1 MGHRAKGVP
10 SSVQLKREEQMKVPP
25 EEMFRKETDKYSQFD
40 EQASCCKALS
50 GHLTASFFTLARS
63 FIHHLISLK
72 ANHFF
77 IAACVRTCS

>member
-1 MGHRAKGVP
+1 MGHRTKGVP

-50 GHLTASFFTLARS
+50 GHMTACFFDRS
-63 FIHHLISLK
+63 WTFIHHLISLK
-72 ANHFF
+72 SNHFF
-77 IAACVRTCS
+77 IAACVQTCS